1 LATGIQEAKVHH
13 EEQEVLKVVAEEAR
27 QAKVQ
32 AVEQERVKLANIWVR
47 PEDRERLKL
56 D

>member
-1 LATGIQEAKVHH
+1 LATDIQEAKVHH

-32 AVEQERVKLANIWVR
+32 AVEQERVKLANIWVW